1 MALLQTISKE
11 NADGE
16 VKTIYD
22 GFMEKVGMIPKPFE
36 LLSVSPELM
45 KIQAGS
51 LTYFMGHPTLGFPLL
66 SHIRYMVAV
75 MHNYAYCTDLN
86 KNFLKM
92 QGLQDADVEN
102 LTRDPSQTMLEDKDK
117 AMLLF
122 VLKAI
127 KNPDSVEERDIAGLH
142 DMGWKDRDIFDALT
156 HGVSMVGHSVLMKA
170 FKMDTCNT

>member
-1 MALLQTISKE
+1 MALLKIVSKE
-11 NADGE
+11 NAEGE

-22 GFMEKVGMIPKPFE
+22 GFMKKVGMIPKPFE

-51 LTYFMGHPTLGFPLL
+51 MAYYMGHSTLGFPLL
-66 SHIRYMVAV
+66 AHIRYMVAV
-75 MHNYAYCTDLN
+75 MNNYAYCTDLN

-92 QGLQDADVEN
+92 QGLEDADVDQ

-127 KNPDSVEERDIAGLH
+127 KDPESVEEKNITALH
-142 DMGWKDRDIFDALT
+142 DQGWEDRDIFDALT

-170 FKMDTCNT
+170 FKMDTCDA